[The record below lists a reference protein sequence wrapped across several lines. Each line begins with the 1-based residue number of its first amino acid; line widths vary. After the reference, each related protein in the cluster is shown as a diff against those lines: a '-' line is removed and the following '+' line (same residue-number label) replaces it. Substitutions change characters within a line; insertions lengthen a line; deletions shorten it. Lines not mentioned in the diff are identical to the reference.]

1 MPDSV
6 NHSKLD
12 RRELANL
19 YKTALRRF
27 FSQAWVEITIGLLV
41 IVSVL
46 LTMFEFALES
56 RFAAGASQVRT
67 MFGVMTPLNVRW
79 MELVNE
85 IITVI
90 FIVELSL
97 RCYAARSKRQFFS
110 EFWLDIIATIPV
122 FRVFRAARVLRLL
135 RLIRLVRLMGVISRL
150 SSHYPYVLRRGAVD
164 FLMICSLLA
173 LAVTFGTVSITYFES
188 GSQPLAAVAAG
199 LSLAG
204 EAEGDSLGS
213 NPSDAGVGQQAAPGG
228 DEEDFNLTNSFWFS
242 LYTLFAGEPIPRS
255 PRTLSGK
262 VVSVFLMFMGL
273 TIFAIFAG
281 TVSAFMVDRL
291 RMEGR
296 VVEFVE
302 LQDHIVICGWT
313 PKTEIIIKEYR
324 SGSQTRRTPIVVIT
338 ELPADAEAFAVDH
351 PNVMFVHDDF
361 TKVSALQRAGIA
373 NAQTCLVL
381 SDTSGGRSEQ
391 DADARTILAALTVEK
406 INQSVYTCAELFN
419 RSYATHLELGKV
431 NDYVVSGEY
440 GAHML
445 AQAAMKR
452 GLISVFS
459 ELLTYERGNEFYRVE
474 IPPTWIGSSFDRKLS
489 DVRETDSLILVA
501 VQSSGGQPVIN
512 PENYIFKAKDEVV
525 VISRH
530 KPKLS

>member
-1 MPDSV
+1 M
-6 NHSKLD
+6 
-12 RRELANL
+12 
-19 YKTALRRF
+19 
-27 FSQAWVEITIGLLV
+27 
-41 IVSVL
+41 
-46 LTMFEFALES
+46 
-56 RFAAGASQVRT
+56 
-67 MFGVMTPLNVRW
+67 
-79 MELVNE
+79 
-85 IITVI
+85 
-90 FIVELSL
+90 
-97 RCYAARSKRQFFS
+97 
-110 EFWLDIIATIPV
+110 
-122 FRVFRAARVLRLL
+122 
-135 RLIRLVRLMGVISRL
+135 
-150 SSHYPYVLRRGAVD
+150 
-164 FLMICSLLA
+164 
-173 LAVTFGTVSITYFES
+173 
-188 GSQPLAAVAAG
+188 
-199 LSLAG
+199 
-204 EAEGDSLGS
+204 
-213 NPSDAGVGQQAAPGG
+213 
-228 DEEDFNLTNSFWFS
+228 
-242 LYTLFAGEPIPRS
+242 
-255 PRTLSGK
+255 
-262 VVSVFLMFMGL
+262 
-273 TIFAIFAG
+273 
-281 TVSAFMVDRL
+281 
-291 RMEGR
+291 
-296 VVEFVE
+296 EFVE